1 MNVQTEDRKVIPFEQ
16 KDSIEISEH
25 VDPETIKEVNP
36 LEAAINALGEV
47 DPEMGDLESFAL
59 MLQLPDELL
68 KNLEPILMEEI
79 EKAMSDS
86 NSALEIA
93 TALNIAELTQE
104 DLTQYTEL
112 LFQELETQL
121 GDQLTEYKISFL
133 KKFFA
138 TIFNSAELGKVVAQ
152 RLIQIPIEKCHPD
165 AVIPSYAR
173 LGDAGLDLYAL
184 DDYTI
189 MPGETKLIP
198 TGLKVAIPQGYELQ
212 VRPKSG
218 RALKTKLRVANTPG
232 TIDSGYRDEI
242 GVIIENIE
250 APIKDI
256 TYDFAED
263 GHPIITS
270 ILHGE
275 PFYINKGEKFAQL
288 VLSTVPTA
296 RFFVVDSVAEIG
308 QNRGGGFGSTGL
320 KEDNVENHN

>member
-79 EKAMSDS
+79 EKAMNDS

-104 DLTQYTEL
+104 DLAQYTEL

-138 TIFNSAELGKVVAQ
+138 TIFNSAELGKTVAQ
-152 RLIQIPIEKCHPD
+152 RLIQIPIEKCYPD

-242 GVIIENIE
+242 GVIIENID

-296 RFFVVDSVAEIG
+296 RFFAVDSVAEIG

-320 KEDNVENHN
+320 KKDNVENHN